1 MLNMLKNMDLNVNI
15 DSDRYTYNGINV
27 PRVTTILSEMTFDQ
41 RLMYWSNS
49 LGFKRLKYKDELD
62 KAAYIGTKSHDA
74 VEHILRKK
82 EFDIGFR
89 YTDQI
94 FNARDSFLLWWNMIN
109 QNCKAQAINIEEKLS
124 CSWFGGTYDILM
136 DIDGKIWL
144 IDLKTSNHIDYK
156 YFLQLAAYRYML
168 YFCKGISINGCIIL
182 RLNKKEP
189 IYTEYTLS
197 FDNIDHYNFM
207 EACANEFFALVYA
220 YHHKLYVK
228 SLYNNIF

>member
-1 MLNMLKNMDLNVNI
+1 MLNMLKNMDLIVDI

-27 PRVTTILSEMTFDQ
+27 PRVTTILSEMIFDQ

-49 LGFKRLKYKDELD
+49 LGFKRLKYKEELD

-74 VEHILRKK
+74 VEHLLSNK

-94 FNARDSFLLWWNMIN
+94 SNAKDSFLLWWNMLN
-109 QNCKAQAINIEEKLS
+109 YNCKVQVINMEEKLS
-124 CSWFGGTYDILM
+124 CPWFGGTYDILI

-168 YFCKGISINGCIIL
+168 YFCKNINIYGCIIL
-182 RLNKKEP
+182 QINKNEP
-189 IYTEYTLS
+189 MYNEYTLY
-197 FDNIDHYNFM
+197 FDNIDHYNFI
-207 EACANEFFALVYA
+207 EACTNEFFALVYA
-220 YHHKLYVK
+220 YYHKLYVK
-228 SLYNNIF
+228 DLYNNIF